1 MPRRRHGTRP
11 LGPRSK
17 SQASESLQQANRV
30 GSEARRPTARRPEQN
45 VVMVDCACQ
54 TDENGL
60 DAWAD
65 LDEDPDMPAIPDGA
79 PPGGSEAF
87 LNQIMQTQV
96 RRAITPHPR
105 ATTERPPREE
115 RDAGVPGPWR
125 GPSAS

>member
-1 MPRRRHGTRP
+1 M
-11 LGPRSK
+11 
-17 SQASESLQQANRV
+17 

-105 ATTERPPREE
+105 ATTERPSPRGEGCGRARALAGPLGQLAAHRA
-115 RDAGVPGPWR
+115 RDDPR
-125 GPSAS
+125 SALI